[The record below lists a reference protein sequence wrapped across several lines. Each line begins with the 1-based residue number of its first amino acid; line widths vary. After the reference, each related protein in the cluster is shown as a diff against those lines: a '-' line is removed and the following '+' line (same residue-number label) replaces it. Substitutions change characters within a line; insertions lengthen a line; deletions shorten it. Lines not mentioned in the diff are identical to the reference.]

1 MTDKVTALVRTV
13 VTAWW
18 ASVVTWLVGLGIP
31 APAADWL
38 HGALDV
44 IVLPTVLAVVY
55 AAIRW
60 VEPRLPVWLRRV
72 LAGSTRTPTYTPL
85 QQRATLTGDGDQ

>member
-60 VEPRLPVWLRRV
+60 VEPRLPVWLRRA
-72 LAGSTRTPTYTPL
+72 LAGSTRTPSYEPKPRT
-85 QQRATLTGDGDQ
+85 TLTGHQ